1 MACVPQQRDEGLY
14 PEPDKSLLVSEFET
28 KLWNGQW
35 YITAGQNPLFD
46 IFPCQVHFFTET
58 SPGKF
63 FGKLNLTNKLG
74 FLDKAWS
81 KTSKNKVSGR
91 SELKFLRCSL

>member
-1 MACVPQQRDEGLY
+1 MAQNDVVGEFNKCAISDRNCVPQRKDEGLY
-14 PEPDKSLLVSEFET
+14 PVPSPDDVVKDFPTSLF
-28 KLWNGQW
+28 NGKW

-63 FGKLNLTNKLG
+63 FGK
-74 FLDKAWS
+74 
-81 KTSKNKVSGR
+81 VS
-91 SELKFLRCSL
+91 